1 MRLSIEF
8 EEVNV
13 CVELSFGSFVLIG
26 TVIGQLVFLSS
37 LAPFVPVG
45 SWA

>member
-1 MRLSIEF
+1 MPLSIEF

-26 TVIGQLVFLSS
+26 TVKGQLVFLSS
-37 LAPFVPVG
+37 LAPFVQVG